1 MVLLP
6 IYLHTRDVNFYIDRP
21 RIGRYVYLIHIF
33 WINVLLLIH
42 SCVSVLVLVSHSLL
56 LSTDVEESQTLS
68 PG

>member
-6 IYLHTRDVNFYIDRP
+6 ICLPTRDVNFYIYRP
-21 RIGRYVYLIHIF
+21 RIVRYVYLIHIF

-56 LSTDVEESQTLS
+56 LSADVEESQSLS